1 VCWALTRLQLG
12 LQPRHTSDVATDSWK
27 QSWTNWRWIQ
37 DGSLRD
43 RRQLRYATGS
53 IFSGMFPRNSPNL
66 FTVYCNMRSSPHGNF
81 MATIATS
88 SQILVFT
95 GISYIIYPSPWMSM
109 DVHGCPWP
117 KIYQLPS
124 TKITKAREN
133 HTSAALPFRPPASCR
148 PKRAS
153 ELAADGRRIPW
164 SVCLTTKSGEIQ
176 EKMRKL
182 AANSTSNC
190 ILVLYHS
197 RSVEFV
203 GDSLDLNVRGI
214 GVQSAAPAV
223 NHV

>member
-1 VCWALTRLQLG
+1 MAKNR
-12 LQPRHTSDVATDSWK
+12 PIA
-27 QSWTNWRWIQ
+27 I
-37 DGSLRD
+37 
-43 RRQLRYATGS
+43 
-53 IFSGMFPRNSPNL
+53 NL
-66 FTVYCNMRSSPHGNF
+66 
-81 MATIATS
+81 
-88 SQILVFT
+88 
-95 GISYIIYPSPWMSM
+95 
-109 DVHGCPWP
+109 
-117 KIYQLPS
+117 
-124 TKITKAREN
+124 KITKAREN

-176 EKMRKL
+176 EPKMRKL

-223 NHV
+223 NHVWSLILAYFGLGPRHSLQPQAENRAPTCPTVPGWPVSMPPTTSRVENSKRAVTIRRTSECQIFGKSQFASAIFRFKLVPTASKTKY